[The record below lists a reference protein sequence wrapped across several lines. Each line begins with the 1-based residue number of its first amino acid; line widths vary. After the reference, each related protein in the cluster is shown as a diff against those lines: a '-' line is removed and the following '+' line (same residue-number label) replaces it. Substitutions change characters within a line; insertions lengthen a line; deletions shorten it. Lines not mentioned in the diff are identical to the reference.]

1 MPPVG
6 PRHRA
11 LGETIRA
18 LRIER
23 GLSQE
28 ALGESAGLSANYVG
42 DTERG
47 ERNVSVRALWQFAD
61 GLGVPASEL
70 LRDAEKRERKSRGKR

>member
-1 MPPVG
+1 M
-6 PRHRA
+6 
-11 LGETIRA
+11 
-18 LRIER
+18 ER

-28 ALGESAGLSANYVG
+28 ALGDQAGMSANYVG

-47 ERNVSVRALWQFAD
+47 ERNVSVRALWQLAD

-70 LRDAEKRERKSRGKR
+70 LGEAERQRGAGKRKQ

>member
-1 MPPVG
+1 MPPLS

-11 LGETIRA
+11 LGDA
-18 LRIER
+18 LRELR
-23 GLSQE
+23 KARSLTQE
-28 ALGESAGLSANYVG
+28 VLADRSDLTTNYVG

-47 ERNVSVRALWQFAD
+47 ERNVSVRALWQLSD

-70 LRDAEKRERKSRGKR
+70 LREAEKQGGPS

>member
-1 MPPVG
+1 MPSSLS
-6 PRHRA
+6 PRHLAFGDAVRD
-11 LGETIRA
+11 
-18 LRIER
+18 LRKAR

-28 ALGESAGLSANYVG
+28 ALGELAGMSANYIG

-47 ERNVSVRALWQFAD
+47 ERNVSVRALWQLAD

-70 LRDAEKRERKSRGKR
+70 LREAEKQSKR